1 MKILFFIILTL
12 ALIVGLDILSYKA
25 INLRFNQIFSRSII
39 AKSLFFFTTALA
51 LSILIYGIIRSA
63 MDPSNIFVANYFYT
77 FFGVFVLF
85 ALPKFGISVFY
96 LLDQVVFLLI
106 KKQHYINTFGLVI
119 SGISFFWV
127 LHGLSINKDNFQVR
141 TEQFAS
147 NKIPQSFNG
156 FKIIQIS
163 DLHIGSFHKNPKSIQ
178 KLVKEINEQK
188 PDLIVF
194 TGDLVSNYAAEVDE
208 FTTILKQLKAKHGK
222 YSIMGN
228 HDYGEYVRWKSEAEA
243 QQNIQN
249 LKQKHAD
256 IDFSLLDNKNTTIH
270 IEGESIQLIGV
281 ENWGLP
287 PFPQYGNLS
296 KSSSNIDKTKFTILL
311 SHDPSHWR
319 AEVINYPFIDLTLSG
334 HTHAMQL
341 GFELGSWQWSPVAWK
356 YKEWGGLYKEQNQ
369 YLYVN
374 RGTGFIGLPGRI
386 GIRPEITSII
396 LSKKK

>member
-12 ALIVGLDILSYKA
+12 AIIVGLDMLSYKA
-25 INLRFNQIFSRSII
+25 INLRFNQIFTRSIV

-51 LSILIYGIIRSA
+51 LSLLVYGIIRAA

-77 FFGVFVLF
+77 FFGIFVLF
-85 ALPKFGISVFY
+85 ALPKLGISIFY
-96 LLDQVVFLLI
+96 LLDQIVFLVI
-106 KKQHYINTFGLVI
+106 KKQHYINSFGLIV

-127 LHGLSINKDNFQVR
+127 LHGLTLNKDNFQVR

-147 NKIPQSFNG
+147 LKIPPAFEG

-163 DLHIGSFHKNPKSIQ
+163 DLHIGSFHNHPKSIQ
-178 KLVKEINEQK
+178 KLVEEINEQK

-194 TGDLVSNYAAEVDE
+194 TGDLVSNYAGEVDE
-208 FTTILKQLKAKHGK
+208 FIPILSQLSAQYGK

-228 HDYGEYVRWKSEAEA
+228 HDYGEYVRWKSKAEA
-243 QQNIQN
+243 QQNIEN
-249 LKQKHAD
+249 LKLKHAK
-256 IDFSLLDNKNTTIH
+256 IGFSLLDNKNANIN
-270 IEGESIQLIGV
+270 ISNASIQLIGV

-287 PFPQYGNLS
+287 PFPQYGNLK
-296 KSSSNIDKTKFTILL
+296 KSIEDIDQNLFTILL

-319 AEVINYPFIDLTLSG
+319 AEVLNYPFIDLTLSG

-396 LSKKK
+396 LSQKK